1 MKSVFVAFL
10 TCSALFAQQPPS
22 PGIDPI
28 AQLLFPPEL
37 IMQHQQELGLD
48 EKQRDQIRR
57 EFQGAQGKFFDFQW
71 QMSEASEKLIS
82 LLKSSPIDEI
92 KTLAQA
98 EKVMNL
104 EREIKKTH
112 LGLLIR
118 IKNQLTPEQLT
129 RLEKLRSKARE

>member
-1 MKSVFVAFL
+1 MKSLLMAFL
-10 TCSALFAQQPPS
+10 MTTALFAQQQ
-22 PGIDPI
+22 PGPGTDPM

-48 EKQRDQIRR
+48 DKQREQIRR
-57 EFQGAQGKFFDFQW
+57 EFQTAQGKFFDFQW
-71 QMSEASEKLIS
+71 QMSEASEKLVS
-82 LLKSSPIDEI
+82 LLKSTPIDEA

-118 IKNQLTPEQLT
+118 IRNQLTPAQLT
-129 RLEKLRSKARE
+129 RLEQIREGG